1 MDIDIK
7 KNTDA
12 VEESPRSPVL
22 FFFLSLKIFRSHDL
36 LLGLSMFS
44 YRRLS

>member
-12 VEESPRSPVL
+12 VEESPRWPEL
-22 FFFLSLKIFRSHDL
+22 FFLSLKIFRSYDL
-36 LLGLSMFS
+36 LHGSSMFT
-44 YRRLS
+44 YLRLS